1 MLEVLDILLNL
12 FNLDNQG
19 VAKDHLAQA
28 EKYKYLKSYL
38 KLQTMDTSR
47 LIQLY
52 YQDMIS
58 IQANLK
64 TSEYGV
70 IYCRAYYHSKD
81 ETLVIEVFKCKN
93 LEPMDP
99 NGLSDP
105 VIIIYKL
112 ELFRFNFKIIFS
124 MLKLN
129 SNQDI
134 YSVVKKSLH
143 PLLKR
148 P

>member
-1 MLEVLDILLNL
+1 MIDVLEILLN
-12 FNLDNQG
+12 FFTFDNQC
-19 VAKDHLAQA
+19 VSREQLNTL
-28 EKYKYLKSYL
+28 EKYKYLKSYF
-38 KLQTMDTSR
+38 KLQTLDTAK

-58 IQANLK
+58 VQSSLK
-64 TSEYGV
+64 SGVNGV

-105 VIIIYKL
+105 VKM
-112 ELFRFNFKIIFS
+112 LFFFFK
-124 MLKLN
+124 
-129 SNQDI
+129 
-134 YSVVKKSLH
+134 
-143 PLLKR
+143 
-148 P
+148 

>member
-1 MLEVLDILLNL
+1 MIEVLDILQNF
-12 FNLDNQG
+12 FNLDGQG
-19 VAKDHLAQA
+19 VQKDQLSQV
-28 EKYKYLKSYL
+28 EKYKYLKGYL
-38 KLQTMDTSR
+38 KLQTMDTSK

-58 IQANLK
+58 IQSNLK

-105 VIIIYKL
+105 VIY
-112 ELFRFNFKIIFS
+112 F
-124 MLKLN
+124 
-129 SNQDI
+129 
-134 YSVVKKSLH
+134 
-143 PLLKR
+143 
-148 P
+148 